1 MKVSIFD
8 IASLVSGK
16 ITGDGNVKIY
26 NAAKIEEAQK
36 GDLTF
41 LYSPPYEKY
50 FSATKASVILVK
62 NGFEKSRSD
71 IIYIEVE
78 APERAFTTV
87 LMKYFSP
94 TFSLDGIAASAS
106 IHKSAIIGNGTAIGE
121 NVVISPNCKIG
132 NNVRIFHN
140 TVILDNVEIGDNTLI
155 FQNVSIRENCK
166 IGKRIIIHANSV
178 VGSDGFGYIKNEGR
192 YVKVPQIGNVVIEDD
207 VEIGSNVSIDRAALG
222 STLIKRGVKIDN
234 LVQVAHNV
242 EIGEDTAI
250 SGQSGISGSTRIG
263 KNCIFGGQVGLADH
277 LEISDNVL
285 LAAQSGVPK
294 SILKPGIYFGS
305 PAKERKTAFMLE
317 AHLRNLGEYVERIK
331 TLEKELIKLKD
342 ELARYKS

>member
-16 ITGDGNVKIY
+16 ITGDGDVEIN
-26 NAAKIEEAQK
+26 NAAKIEEAQQ

-41 LYSPPYEKY
+41 LYSPSYEK
-50 FSATKASVILVK
+50 FFTTTNASAILVK
-62 NGFEKSRSD
+62 KGFNKSRDD

-78 APERAFTTV
+78 TPERAFTTV
-87 LMKYFSP
+87 LMKYFNP
-94 TFSLDGIAASAS
+94 TFSLEGIATSAS
-106 IHKSAIIGNGTAIGE
+106 IHKSAIIGDGTAIGE

-140 TVILDNVEIGDNTLI
+140 VVILDNVEIGDDTLI
-155 FQNVSIRENCK
+155 FQNVSMRENCK
-166 IGKRIIIHANSV
+166 IGKRVIIHANSV
-178 VGSDGFGYIKNEGR
+178 IGSDGFGYIKNEGR

-222 STLIKRGVKIDN
+222 STLIKRGVKLDN

-250 SGQSGISGSTRIG
+250 SGQSGISGSTKIG

-277 LEISDNVL
+277 VEIADNVL
-285 LAAQSGVPK
+285 LAAQSGVAK
-294 SILKPGIYFGS
+294 SILKPGMYFGA

-317 AHLRNLGEYVERIK
+317 AHLRNFSEYVERIK
-331 TLEKELIKLKD
+331 ALEKELAELKE
-342 ELARYKS
+342 ELAKHNS

>member
-41 LYSPPYEKY
+41 LYSPSYEKY

-121 NVVISPNCKIG
+121 IG

>member
-1 MKVSIFD
+1 MKISIFD
-8 IASLVSGK
+8 IAALVNGK
-16 ITGDGNVKIY
+16 IFGDSNVKIN
-26 NAAKIEEAQK
+26 NAAKIEEART

-41 LYSPPYEKY
+41 LYSPSYEKF
-50 FSATKASVILVK
+50 FSTTKASAILVK
-62 NGFEKSRSD
+62 NGFDRSRND
-71 IIYIEVE
+71 IIYIEVD
-78 APERAFTTV
+78 APERAFTAV

-106 IHKSAIIGNGTAIGE
+106 IHESAVIGNGTAIGE

-140 TVILDNVEIGDNTLI
+140 SVILDNVEIGDDVLI

-166 IGKRIIIHANSV
+166 IGSRVIIHANSV
-178 VGSDGFGYIKNEGR
+178 IGSDGFGYIKNEGR
-192 YVKVPQIGNVVIEDD
+192 YIKVPQIGNVVIEDD

-250 SGQSGISGSTRIG
+250 SGQSGISGSTKIG
-263 KNCIFGGQVGLADH
+263 KNCILAGQVGLADH
-277 LEISDNVL
+277 VEIVDNVI

-294 SILKPGIYFGS
+294 SILKPGVYFGA
-305 PAKERKTAFMLE
+305 PAKERKTAFLLE

-331 TLEKELIKLKD
+331 SLEKEISKLKD
-342 ELARYKS
+342 ELAKLKS